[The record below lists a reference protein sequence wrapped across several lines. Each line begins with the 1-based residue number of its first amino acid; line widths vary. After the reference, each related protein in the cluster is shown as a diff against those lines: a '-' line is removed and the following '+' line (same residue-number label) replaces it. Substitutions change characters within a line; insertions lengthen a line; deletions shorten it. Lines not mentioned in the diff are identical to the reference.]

1 MHLTELPARPAS
13 LSHQPQATSCKHQR
27 GALNLPW
34 VRSSDTLSL
43 PPTHTAG
50 SETKRLGEPRP
61 QQSCQGRIQ
70 RQDMLGGWQRDR
82 QTDTGTG
89 TGVERAAVVVLPLGT
104 AAEDVGMW
112 DVLI

>member
-1 MHLTELPARPAS
+1 MT
-13 LSHQPQATSCKHQR
+13 
-27 GALNLPW
+27 
-34 VRSSDTLSL
+34 RSASL
-43 PPTHTAG
+43 PPTLRGVRQRGWGSLGHSKAVRAG
-50 SETKRLGEPRP
+50 SRDRTCWVGGRET
-61 QQSCQGRIQ
+61 
-70 RQDMLGGWQRDR
+70 DR

>member
-1 MHLTELPARPAS
+1 
-13 LSHQPQATSCKHQR
+13 
-27 GALNLPW
+27 
-34 VRSSDTLSL
+34 
-43 PPTHTAG
+43 
-50 SETKRLGEPRP
+50 
-61 QQSCQGRIQ
+61 
-70 RQDMLGGWQRDR
+70 MLGGWQRDR